1 MNIVMGKALEV
12 FEKTCKKGKACGNA
26 CISALKNCASK
37 KTGESTTQSTKKTGE
52 STKKTGESTKKTGES
67 TKKTGESTKKTGE
80 STKKTGESTKK
91 TGEST
96 KKTRGSTKKTGEST
110 TQSTKKT
117 GESTQPTKTTPVS
130 YKADSSDH
138 KALMNIGK
146 DFSDQTM
153 GKAVKAYE
161 DAIDETKNFFAD
173 IERNNKKTK
182 KGEWFKKDE
191 KHAAKLQE
199 KTELAEK
206 EFEAAAEEVLQKLK
220 AHHKINREDAE
231 KWANSLVSDK
241 FTLTGKDRETTLTA
255 LADVYMTTGGMGT
268 TELKKVINTDTARAY
283 ANPYTGELTLGS
295 KGITFGDRELA
306 LDSESSLSN
315 RRGVTF
321 HEYAH
326 FSEFEN
332 KQLAV
337 ASRKFIEDRAT
348 SPEIMKLNDV
358 YKKKYDIDEYNGF
371 EDNEMALPGN
381 FIHPYVGKIYG
392 PAGTWTEVVSMGVE
406 SFVNSEQMASFYRRD
421 PGHFNFIL
429 GAILHEN

>member
-1 MNIVMGKALEV
+1 MGKALEV

-26 CISALKNCASK
+26 CISALRNCA
-37 KTGESTTQSTKKTGE
+37 KKTGE

-80 STKKTGESTKK
+80 STKETGESTKKTGESTKK

-96 KKTRGSTKKTGEST
+96 KKTGESTKKTGESAKKLG
-110 TQSTKKT
+110 SLLKKT
-117 GESTQPTKTTPVS
+117 GESTQPTKTTPIS
-130 YKADSSDH
+130 YKVDSSDH

-153 GKAVKAYE
+153 GKALKALQ
-161 DAIDETKNFFAD
+161 DAQAEKKNFFMD

-182 KGEWFKKDE
+182 QGKWFKKDE
-191 KHAAKLQE
+191 KHAAKLDE
-199 KTELAEK
+199 KMLLAQKEL
-206 EFEAAAEEVLQKLK
+206 EAAAEGTLQKLK
-220 AHHKINREDAE
+220 AHHKIDREDAE
-231 KWANSLVSDK
+231 EWANSLVSDK

-255 LADVYMTTGGMGT
+255 LADVYMITGGMGA
-268 TELKKVINTDTARAY
+268 TELKKVVSTDTNRAF
-283 ANPYTGELTLGS
+283 ADPYTGELTLES
-295 KGITFGDRELA
+295 KGLKILGKELSPEA
-306 LDSESSLSN
+306 ESSLTS
-315 RRGVTF
+315 RRETVF

-348 SPEIMKLNDV
+348 SSELMKIND
-358 YKKKYDIDEYNGF
+358 ITGF
-371 EDNEMALPGN
+371 SGYRDNEMAIPDN
-381 FIHPYVGKIYG
+381 FIDPYVGKIYG
-392 PAGTWTEVVSMGVE
+392 PSGTWTEVVSMGVE
-406 SFVNSEQMASFYRRD
+406 SFKTPFQMASFYRRD
-421 PGHFNFIL
+421 PEHFNFIL

>member
-80 STKKTGESTKK
+80 STKKT
-91 TGEST
+91 
-96 KKTRGSTKKTGEST
+96 RGSTKKTGEST

-117 GESTQPTKTTPVS
+117 GESTQPTKTTPVL

-153 GKAVKAYE
+153 AKAVKAYE
-161 DAIDETKNFFAD
+161 DAIAETDNFLAD

-182 KGEWFKKDE
+182 KGAWFKKDE
-191 KHAAKLQE
+191 KHVAKLQE

-231 KWANSLVSDK
+231 EWANSLVSDK
-241 FTLTGKDRETTLTA
+241 FTLTGKDREATLTA
-255 LADVYMTTGGMGT
+255 LADAYMTTGGMGT

-295 KGITFGDRELA
+295 KGFTFGGIELSPDA
-306 LDSESSLSN
+306 ESSLSD
-315 RRGVTF
+315 RRGITF
-321 HEYAH
+321 HEYGH

-348 SPEIMKLNDV
+348 SSEIMKLNDV
-358 YKKKYDIDEYNGF
+358 YKKKYDDDEYNEFG
-371 EDNEMALPGN
+371 DNEMALPGN

-392 PAGTWTEVVSMGVE
+392 PAGTWTEVVSMGIE
-406 SFVNSEQMASFYRRD
+406 AFADSEQMASFYRRD

>member
-12 FEKTCKKGKACGNA
+12 FSKTCKKGKACGNA

-52 STKKTGESTKKTGES
+52 STKKTGESTTQSTKKTGES
-67 TKKTGESTKKTGE
+67 TKKTTQSTKKTGESTEKTGE

-146 DFSDQTM
+146 DFSDQTI

-161 DAIDETKNFFAD
+161 DAQAEKKNFFMD
-173 IERNNKKTK
+173 IETNNKKTK

-191 KHAAKLQE
+191 IKAAKLDE
-199 KTELAEK
+199 KMLLARKELES
-206 EFEAAAEEVLQKLK
+206 AAEETLQKLK

-231 KWANSLVSDK
+231 KWVSQFTDGIEGGEDK
-241 FTLTGKDRETTLTA
+241 KLIRSGLTDVYLLTGGRGSGIRKITA
-255 LADVYMTTGGMGT
+255 DPST
-268 TELKKVINTDTARAY
+268 NRSY
-283 ANPYTGELTLGS
+283 ANTREIVFAS
-295 KGITFGDRELA
+295 K
-306 LDSESSLSN
+306 LS
-315 RRGVTF
+315 RGRSTVF

-326 FSEFEN
+326 HMEFEN
-332 KQLAV
+332 TQLAV

-348 SPEIMKLNDV
+348 SSEIMKLNDIT
-358 YKKKYDIDEYNGF
+358 KSKEKYGF
-371 EDNEMALPGN
+371 DLYGDDEMAFPGN
-381 FIHPYVGKIYG
+381 FISPYVGKIYG
-392 PAGTWTEVVSMGVE
+392 SAGTSTEVISMGI
-406 SFVNSEQMASFYRRD
+406 EQFADPKQMVSFYGRD
-421 PGHFNFIL
+421 PGHFNFVL

>member
-1 MNIVMGKALEV
+1 MGKALEV

-37 KTGESTTQSTKKTGE
+37 KTGESTKKTGE
-52 STKKTGESTKKTGES
+52 STKKTGESTKKPGE
-67 TKKTGESTKKTGE
+67 
-80 STKKTGESTKK
+80 
-91 TGEST
+91 
-96 KKTRGSTKKTGEST
+96 
-110 TQSTKKT
+110 STKKT

-153 GKAVKAYE
+153 GKALKALQ
-161 DAIDETKNFFAD
+161 DAQAEKKNFFMD

-191 KHAAKLQE
+191 KHAAKLDE
-199 KTELAEK
+199 KMSLAGKEL
-206 EFEAAAEEVLQKLK
+206 EAVAEETLRRLK
-220 AHHKINREDAE
+220 AHHKIDREDAE

-241 FTLTGKDRETTLTA
+241 FMLTGKDRETTLTA
-255 LADVYMTTGGMGT
+255 LADVYEITGGMGT
-268 TELKKVINTDTARAY
+268 TELKKVVSTNTNRAF
-283 ANPYTGELTLGS
+283 ASPYTGELTLGN
-295 KGITFGDRELA
+295 KGLKMLDKELA
-306 LDSESSLSN
+306 PDAESSLSH
-315 RRGVTF
+315 RRETVF

-348 SPEIMKLNDV
+348 SHELMKIND
-358 YKKKYDIDEYNGF
+358 INGYGGYG
-371 EDNEMALPGN
+371 DDEMAFPGN
-381 FIHPYVGKIYG
+381 FISPYVGKIYG
-392 PAGTWTEVVSMGVE
+392 PPGTWTEVVSMGVDKFA
-406 SFVNSEQMASFYRRD
+406 SPSQMAFFYKRD
-421 PGHFNFIL
+421 PEHFNFIL

>member
-1 MNIVMGKALEV
+1 MGKALEV

-37 KTGESTTQSTKKTGE
+37 KTGESTKETGKSTKETGK
-52 STKKTGESTKKTGES
+52 STKETGKSTKETGKS
-67 TKKTGESTKKTGE
+67 TKETGKSTKE
-80 STKKTGESTKK
+80 

-96 KKTRGSTKKTGEST
+96 KKTRGSTKETGE
-110 TQSTKKT
+110 STKKT
-117 GESTQPTKTTPVS
+117 GESTQPTKTTPIS
-130 YKADSSDH
+130 YKVDSSDH

-153 GKAVKAYE
+153 GKALKALQ
-161 DAIDETKNFFAD
+161 DAQAEKKNFFMD

-182 KGEWFKKDE
+182 QGKWFKKDE
-191 KHAAKLQE
+191 KHAAKLDE
-199 KTELAEK
+199 KMLLAQKEL
-206 EFEAAAEEVLQKLK
+206 EAAAEGTLQKLK
-220 AHHKINREDAE
+220 AHHKIDREDAE

-255 LADVYMTTGGMGT
+255 LADAYMITGGMGT
-268 TELKKVINTDTARAY
+268 TELKKVVNIDTDRAF

-295 KGITFGDRELA
+295 KGLKMLDKELA
-306 LDSESSLSN
+306 PDTESSLSY
-315 RRGVTF
+315 RREAVF

-348 SPEIMKLNDV
+348 SSEPMKMNDITG
-358 YKKKYDIDEYNGF
+358 YGGYG
-371 EDNEMALPGN
+371 DNEMAFPGN

-392 PAGTWTEVVSMGVE
+392 PAGTYTEVVSMGVE
-406 SFVNSEQMASFYRRD
+406 KFMSPDRMAYFYKRD
-421 PGHFNFIL
+421 PEHFNFVL